1 MPRGMLA
8 TITTRLVNGA
18 TVESARAALQQHY
31 ASESFVTVLDSGSP
45 STHQVR
51 GTNQCVIAL
60 HKGRLPNELIIISVI
75 DNLVKGA
82 SGQAL
87 QNANLMFGLPE
98 TTNLELTALF
108 P

>member
-1 MPRGMLA
+1 MTRGMLSTIHA
-8 TITTRLVNGA
+8 TLAPNSTIEKIRSTLAARYAGEPFVHVLETGA
-18 TVESARAALQQHY
+18 
-31 ASESFVTVLDSGSP
+31 ASS
-45 STHQVR
+45 HQVR
-51 GTNQCVIAL
+51 GTNQCVISVHA
-60 HKGRLPNELIIISVI
+60 GRLPNELIIVSVI

-98 TTNLELTALF
+98 TTNLELTAVF